1 MFAQAGFVDPGTRV
15 VEQFWRHDTSDQVF
29 DAFNEGAVRATA
41 MLRGQPAAAREKIRA
56 AVRAEVER
64 LRQDGKYVV
73 PVPAALSWG
82 RKP

>member
-1 MFAQAGFVDPGTRV
+1 VL
-15 VEQFWRHDTSDQVF
+15 

-41 MLRGQPAAAREKIRA
+41 MLRGQPAKARDKIRA

-64 LRQDGKYVV
+64 LRQNGKFVV